1 MMSFVLRFL
10 KLNENRGTLKIIIQ
24 FYKSTLTVSWTLSEN
39 SENSL
44 CTFQWR
50 HKSKWKHLL
59 AINTMCYHFPG
70 GGSAHQGVLCAASHK
85 ATDHKILT
93 CLVVDELTHSC
104 SQWLCAVSS
113 RRAGA
118 LRVLWTSA
126 PIQISIDSEL
136 RCIMFHL

>member
-24 FYKSTLTVSWTLSEN
+24 FCRCTLSVSWTLSEKL
-39 SENSL
+39 ENSL

-50 HKSKWKHLL
+50 QKSKWKHLL
-59 AINTMCYHFPG
+59 AINTMCYHFPVYFP

-104 SQWLCAVSS
+104 SQWLCAVSR

-118 LRVLWTSA
+118 LDVLWTLPLYKSQL
-126 PIQISIDSEL
+126 IQNLGI
-136 RCIMFHL
+136 